1 MLLLTA
7 LKTILVYSLLLLI
20 IRLMGKREITQVSPF
35 DFVVAIMIA
44 DLAVAPL
51 EKEVSIWEGIVP
63 LVILA
68 GLEMLLSWGSMHSL
82 KLRRILDGSPQIVI
96 RNGQILK
103 SELKRARY
111 NLNDLLAQ
119 LRENG
124 YPNVEDVEMGVLE
137 TSGKLSVVPKSQKR
151 SLMPADLNISTP
163 YEGLPVI
170 LIMDGIVIKEEI
182 ERNNLSMEWLETIL
196 TEKRVSL
203 KEVFLATL
211 NTEGKIYLVKT
222 DQPKTRKIW

>member
-1 MLLLTA
+1 MLLTA
-7 LKTILVYSLLLLI
+7 LKTVLVYSLLLLI

-51 EKEVSIWEGIVP
+51 EKEVSLWEGVVP

-68 GLEMLLSWGSMHSL
+68 GLEMLLSWGSLHSL

-151 SLMPADLNISTP
+151 ALMPADLNIPTP

-170 LIMDGIVIKEEI
+170 LIMDGIIIKEEI
-182 ERNNLSMEWLETIL
+182 QRNNLSIEWLENIL
-196 TEKRVSL
+196 LEKRITL

-211 NTEGKIYLVKT
+211 DTEGKIYMVKA
-222 DQPKTRKIW
+222 DQAKARKIW

>member
-1 MLLLTA
+1 MLLTA
-7 LKTILVYSLLLLI
+7 LKTILVYSLLLLV

-51 EKEVSIWEGIVP
+51 EKEVSFGQGIVP
-63 LVILA
+63 LAILA
-68 GLEMLLSWGSMHSL
+68 GLEMLLSWGSLHSL

-103 SELKRARY
+103 SELRRARY

-124 YPNVEDVEMGVLE
+124 YPDVEDVEMGVLE
-137 TSGKLSVVPKSQKR
+137 TSGKLSVIPKSQKR
-151 SLMPADLNISTP
+151 PLIPADLKIATS

-170 LIMDGIVIKEEI
+170 LIMDGIIIKEELK
-182 ERNNLSMEWLETIL
+182 RNNLSLEWLENIL
-196 TEKRVSL
+196 LEKRVSV

-211 NTEGKIYLVKT
+211 NTEGQVYLVKT
-222 DQPKTRKIW
+222 DQPKARKLW

>member
-1 MLLLTA
+1 MLLTA
-7 LKTILVYSLLLLI
+7 LKTILVYSLLLLV

-51 EKEVSIWEGIVP
+51 EKEVELWQGIVP
-63 LVILA
+63 LAILA
-68 GLEMLLSWGSMHSL
+68 GLEMLLSWGSLHSL

-103 SELKRARY
+103 SELRRARY

-137 TSGKLSVVPKSQKR
+137 TSGKLSVIPKSQKR
-151 SLMPADLNISTP
+151 PLIPADLKIATS

-170 LIMDGIVIKEEI
+170 LIMDGIIIKEELK
-182 ERNNLSMEWLETIL
+182 RNNLSLEWLEDIL
-196 TEKRVSL
+196 LEKRVSV

-211 NTEGKIYLVKT
+211 NTEGQVYLVKT
-222 DQPKTRKIW
+222 DQPKARKLW